1 VEVWTWKLAK
11 MLTMQG
17 QQAVFPYP
25 AWAGCWRKC
34 CANSP
39 FPAAGPKFGW
49 WEGPLW
55 IRRGLAAYEI
65 WPRRPLIRSMHITA
79 EGRNIFYNLSDMT
92 PFPHRSQDKQKRG
105 RYLLIYFVQHR
116 HAGGCTTTAAM
127 SHELGSPRGFCHRP
141 GIARLRVGANGSEE
155 QTDLDFGLER
165 CGEIWSLK
173 HLVCVIGHLVHRVVP
188 VEWRHSNVGRVC
200 RGKANHNSKEFLNQ
214 CSIIALA
221 S

>member
-1 VEVWTWKLAK
+1 MDSTATGIGRLRN
-11 MLTMQG
+11 L
-17 QQAVFPYP
+17 
-25 AWAGCWRKC
+25 
-34 CANSP
+34 
-39 FPAAGPKFGW
+39 
-49 WEGPLW
+49 GPL
-55 IRRGLAAYEI
+55 GL
-65 WPRRPLIRSMHITA
+65 LFDQCTMHIKA
-79 EGRNIFYNLSDMT
+79 EGRNI
-92 PFPHRSQDKQKRG
+92 Q
-105 RYLLIYFVQHR
+105 YFIISGLDSVPSPLTR
-116 HAGGCTTTAAM
+116 HIETWETSIDIFCTTQELRRCMATAAM
-127 SHELGSPRGFCHRP
+127 SLELGSPRGFCHRP